1 MLPLHGL
8 WQAEVVPSEAPNG
21 LMYPVGR
28 KPMMKLALARGLM
41 QPVLLQP
48 VLKFA
53 FAGGLMQS
61 TEVPTLATL
70 PASVD

>member
-1 MLPLHGL
+1 
-8 WQAEVVPSEAPNG
+8 
-21 LMYPVGR
+21 
-28 KPMMKLALARGLM
+28 MMKLALARGLM
-41 QPVLLQP
+41 QPVLMQP

-61 TEVPTLATL
+61 TEVPTLATF